1 MKRSIFFILVF
12 IIIGLV
18 LGYLIFG
25 RISGEYVG
33 IDLIFSSSDNA
44 LESFGRNISGLEEM
58 KQNILISG
66 GAGGVLGLI
75 LSLIGR
81 KWEILNKKMKA

>member
-1 MKRSIFFILVF
+1 MKRTIIFILIF

-25 RISGEYVG
+25 RIAGEYVSL
-33 IDLIFSSSDNA
+33 DVIFSSSENA
-44 LESFGRNISGLEEM
+44 LESFGRSISGIQEM

-66 GAGGVLGLI
+66 GAGGILGLI

-81 KWEILNKKMKA
+81 K

>member
-1 MKRSIFFILVF
+1 MKRTAIFILVF
-12 IIIGLV
+12 IVIGLV
-18 LGYLIFG
+18 LGYFMFG
-25 RISGEYVG
+25 RIAGEYVSIG
-33 IDLIFSSSDNA
+33 TIFSNSDNA
-44 LESFGRNISGLEEM
+44 LESFGRNISGLTEM

-81 KWEILNKKMKA
+81 K

>member
-1 MKRSIFFILVF
+1 MKRTGLFIFVF
-12 IIIGLV
+12 IIIGLI

-25 RISGEYVG
+25 RIAGEYV
-33 IDLIFSSSDNA
+33 DLKIVFSQSENA
-44 LESFGRNISGLEEM
+44 LESIGRNIAGLEQM

-75 LSLIGR
+75 LSLIRR
-81 KWEILNKKMKA
+81 K

>member
-1 MKRSIFFILVF
+1 MKRTGLFIFVF
-12 IIIGLV
+12 VIIGLV

-25 RISGEYVG
+25 RIAGEYVG
-33 IDLIFSSSDNA
+33 LEAIFSDSSNFIK
-44 LESFGRNISGLEEM
+44 SVGRNITGLEQM

-75 LSLIGR
+75 LSLIRR
-81 KWEILNKKMKA
+81 K